1 MLNKET
7 APENLYFSDPLH
19 NSETLRKQWC
29 LLQKARAAVKPW
41 IQQNKMLFFMQVFTG
56 NLGQVLD

>member
-19 NSETLRKQWC
+19 NSETMRKH
-29 LLQKARAAVKPW
+29 
-41 IQQNKMLFFMQVFTG
+41 
-56 NLGQVLD
+56 